1 MRILIL
7 LLLAAL
13 ALAGLQTWRIGG
25 LHDEADQAQR
35 IIGTLSAGIESR
47 DNAINRLSDEAVTRE
62 RQEQSLRTQLARA
75 SQQARDREYHIQRLL
90 NETQEMRDWFSARL
104 PDGIGRMHQRPA
116 FASAADYLRW
126 LSGGQLM
133 PYSGQQTGHQ

>member
-7 LLLAAL
+7 LMLAAC

-25 LHDEADQAQR
+25 LTDKADQAQR

-47 DNAINRLSDEAVTRE
+47 DNAINRLNDEAVTRE

-75 SQQARDREYHIQRLL
+75 SQQARDREYDIQRLL
-90 NETQEMRDWFSARL
+90 NENQEMRDWYATPL
-104 PDGIGRMHQRPA
+104 PDGISRMHARPA

-126 LSGGQLM
+126 LSGGNQL
-133 PYSGQQTGHQ
+133 PDTGKLTGH

>member
-7 LLLAAL
+7 LLLAACV
-13 ALAGLQTWRIGG
+13 LAGLQTWRIGG

-47 DNAINRLSDEAVTRE
+47 DNAINRLNDDALRRE
-62 RQEQSLRTQLARA
+62 RQEQSLRTQLVQAGE
-75 SQQARDREYHIQRLL
+75 QARVREVHIQRLL
-90 NETQEMRDWFSARL
+90 NENQEMRDWYAAPL
-104 PDGIGRMHQRPA
+104 PDGIGRMHARPA

-126 LSGGQLM
+126 LSGGDEL
-133 PYSGQQTGHQ
+133 PDTGKRTGH

>member
-7 LLLAAL
+7 LLLAAC

-25 LHDEADQAQR
+25 LHDEAEQAQR

-47 DNAINRLSDEAVTRE
+47 DNVINRLNDDAVTRE

-75 SQQARDREYHIQRLL
+75 GQEARDREVHIQRLL
-90 NETQEMRDWFSARL
+90 NENQEMRDWYAAIL
-104 PDGIGRMHQRPA
+104 PDGISRMHARPA

-126 LSGGQLM
+126 LSGGDEL
-133 PYSGQQTGHQ
+133 PDTGKLTRH

>member
-7 LLLAAL
+7 LLLAAC

-47 DNAINRLSDEAVTRE
+47 DNAINRLNDDAVTRE
-62 RQEQSLRTQLARA
+62 RQEQSLRTQLSRA
-75 SQQARDREYHIQRLL
+75 SQEARDREVHIQRLL
-90 NETQEMRDWFSARL
+90 NENQEMRDWYGVRL
-104 PDGIGRMHQRPA
+104 PDGISRMHARPA
-116 FASAADYLRW
+116 FASAADYLHW
-126 LSGGQLM
+126 LSGGDEL
-133 PYSGQQTGHQ
+133 PDTGKLTGH

>member
-1 MRILIL
+1 MRTLIL

-25 LHDEADQAQR
+25 LYDEAEQAQR

-47 DNAINRLSDEAVTRE
+47 DNVIHRLNDDALRRE

-75 SQQARDREYHIQRLL
+75 GQEARDREVHIQRLL
-90 NETQEMRDWFSARL
+90 NENQEMRDWYAAIL
-104 PDGIGRMHQRPA
+104 PDGISRMHARPA

-126 LSGGQLM
+126 LSGGNEL
-133 PYSGQQTGHQ
+133 PDTGKLTGH

>member
-7 LLLAAL
+7 LLLAAC

-25 LHDEADQAQR
+25 LTEKADQAQR

-47 DNAINRLSDEAVTRE
+47 DNAINRLSDEALRRE

-75 SQQARDREYHIQRLL
+75 GEQARVREYHIQRLL
-90 NETQEMRDWFSARL
+90 NENQEMRDWYAAIL
-104 PDGIGRMHQRPA
+104 PDGISRMHARPA

-126 LSGGQLM
+126 LSGGNEL
-133 PYSGQQTGHQ
+133 PDTGKRTGH

>member
-7 LLLAAL
+7 VLLAAC

-25 LHDEADQAQR
+25 LTEKADQAQR

-47 DNAINRLSDEAVTRE
+47 DNAIHRLSDEAVARE
-62 RQEQSLRTQLARA
+62 RQEQNLRIQL
-75 SQQARDREYHIQRLL
+75 SQAGEQARVREVHIQRLL
-90 NETQEMRDWFSARL
+90 NENQEMRDWYSARL

-126 LSGGQLM
+126 LSGGNEL
-133 PYSGQQTGHQ
+133 PDTGKLSGH

>member
-1 MRILIL
+1 MRVLIL
-7 LLLAAL
+7 LLLAAC

-47 DNAINRLSDEAVTRE
+47 DNVINRLNDDAVKRE

-75 SQQARDREYHIQRLL
+75 GQQARDREVHIQRLL
-90 NETQEMRDWFSARL
+90 DENQEMRDWYGARL
-104 PDGIGRMHQRPA
+104 PDGISRMHARPA

-126 LSGGQLM
+126 LSGGNQL
-133 PYSGQQTGHQ
+133 PDTGKLTGH

>member
-7 LLLAAL
+7 LLLAAC

-25 LHDEADQAQR
+25 LTDEADQAQR

-47 DNAINRLSDEAVTRE
+47 DNAIKRLNDDALRRE
-62 RQEQSLRTQLARA
+62 RQEQSLRTQLVQAGE
-75 SQQARDREYHIQRLL
+75 QARVREVHIQRLL
-90 NETQEMRDWFSARL
+90 NENQEMRDWYGARL
-104 PDGIGRMHQRPA
+104 PDGIGRMHTRPA

-126 LSGGQLM
+126 LSGGNKL
-133 PYSGQQTGHQ
+133 PDTGKLTGH

>member
-1 MRILIL
+1 MRIVIV
-7 LLLAAL
+7 LLLAAC

-47 DNAINRLSDEAVTRE
+47 DKAINRLSDEAVTRE
-62 RQEQSLRTQLARA
+62 RQEQSLRAQL
-75 SQQARDREYHIQRLL
+75 SQAGQLARDREIHLQRLL
-90 NETQEMRDWFSARL
+90 NENQEMRDWYAAIL
-104 PDGIGRMHQRPA
+104 PDGIGRMHSRPA

-126 LSGGQLM
+126 LSGGNQL
-133 PYSGQQTGHQ
+133 PDTGKLTSH

>member
-7 LLLAAL
+7 LMLAAC

-25 LHDEADQAQR
+25 LTDKADQAQR

-47 DNAINRLSDEAVTRE
+47 DNAINRLNDEAVTRE

-75 SQQARDREYHIQRLL
+75 SQQARDREYDIQRLL
-90 NETQEMRDWFSARL
+90 NENQEMRDWYAAPL
-104 PDGIGRMHQRPA
+104 PDGISRMHARPA
-116 FASAADYLRW
+116 FASAADYLHW
-126 LSGGQLM
+126 LSGGNEL
-133 PYSGQQTGHQ
+133 SDTGKLTGH

>member
-7 LLLAAL
+7 LMLAAC

-25 LHDEADQAQR
+25 LHDEADQAQL

-47 DNAINRLSDEAVTRE
+47 DNVINRLNDDAVTRE
-62 RQEQSLRTQLARA
+62 RQEQSLRTQLTRA
-75 SQQARDREYHIQRLL
+75 GQQARDREVHIQRLL
-90 NETQEMRDWFSARL
+90 NENQEMRDWYAAIL
-104 PDGIGRMHQRPA
+104 PDGISRMHARPA

-126 LSGGQLM
+126 LSGGDEL
-133 PYSGQQTGHQ
+133 PDTGKLTRH

>member
-7 LLLAAL
+7 LLLAAC

-25 LHDEADQAQR
+25 LHDEAEQAQR

-47 DNAINRLSDEAVTRE
+47 DNAINRLNYDAVRRE
-62 RQEQSLRTQLARA
+62 RQEQSLRTQL
-75 SQQARDREYHIQRLL
+75 SQAGQLARDREYHIQRLL
-90 NETQEMRDWFSARL
+90 NENQEMRDWYGARL
-104 PDGIGRMHQRPA
+104 PDGISRMHARPA

-126 LSGGQLM
+126 LSGGNQLHDT
-133 PYSGQQTGHQ
+133 GKLTGH

>member
-7 LLLAAL
+7 LLLAAC

-25 LHDEADQAQR
+25 LTEKADQAQR

-47 DNAINRLSDEAVTRE
+47 DNAINRLSDEALRRE
-62 RQEQSLRTQLARA
+62 RQEQRLRTQLARA
-75 SQQARDREYHIQRLL
+75 GEQARVREYHIQRLL
-90 NETQEMRDWFSARL
+90 NENQEMRDWYAAIL
-104 PDGIGRMHQRPA
+104 PDGISRMHARPA

-126 LSGGQLM
+126 LSGGNEL
-133 PYSGQQTGHQ
+133 PDTGKLTGH

>member
-25 LHDEADQAQR
+25 LHDEAEQAQR

-47 DNAINRLSDEAVTRE
+47 DNVINRLNDDAVTRE
-62 RQEQSLRTQLARA
+62 RQEQSLRTKLTRA
-75 SQQARDREYHIQRLL
+75 SQEARDREVHLQRLL
-90 NETQEMRDWFSARL
+90 NENQEMRDWYGARL
-104 PDGIGRMHQRPA
+104 PDGISRMHARPA
-116 FASAADYLRW
+116 FANAADYLRW
-126 LSGGQLM
+126 LSGGDEL
-133 PYSGQQTGHQ
+133 SDTGKLTGH

>member
-1 MRILIL
+1 MRIVII
-7 LLLAAL
+7 LLLAAC

-47 DNAINRLSDEAVTRE
+47 DNAINRLSDEALRRE
-62 RQEQSLRTQLARA
+62 RQEQSLRTQL
-75 SQQARDREYHIQRLL
+75 SQAGEQARVREYTIQRLL
-90 NETQEMRDWFSARL
+90 NENQEMRDWYGARL
-104 PDGIGRMHQRPA
+104 PGSISRMHARPA

-126 LSGGQLM
+126 LSGGDEL
-133 PYSGQQTGHQ
+133 PDTGKRTGH

>member
-1 MRILIL
+1 MRILL
-7 LLLAAL
+7 VLLLAAC

-47 DNAINRLSDEAVTRE
+47 DNAINRLSDEALTRE
-62 RQEQSLRTQLARA
+62 RQEQSLRAQL
-75 SQQARDREYHIQRLL
+75 SQAGQLARDREIHLQRLL
-90 NETQEMRDWFSARL
+90 NENQEMRDWYAAAL
-104 PDGIGRMHQRPA
+104 PDSIGRMHQRPA

-126 LSGGQLM
+126 LSGGNEL
-133 PYSGQQTGHQ
+133 PDTGKLTGH

>member
-1 MRILIL
+1 MRILIF
-7 LLLAAL
+7 LLLAVC

-47 DNAINRLSDEAVTRE
+47 DNVINRLNDDAVTRE

-75 SQQARDREYHIQRLL
+75 SQEARDREVHIQRLL
-90 NETQEMRDWFSARL
+90 NENQEIRDWYSDRL
-104 PDGIGRMHQRPA
+104 PDGISRMHARPA
-116 FASAADYLRW
+116 FASAADYLHW
-126 LSGGQLM
+126 LSGGNQL
-133 PYSGQQTGHQ
+133 PDTGKLTGH